1 MQVRVLSCRNARLQG
16 RPMQSSE
23 FRVYSSLTRQT
34 DQYSPTSHSWGATAN
49 AAIRTYECT
58 CIHQHHTQTPPKITA
73 HASPS
78 PPLRASLDPREV
90 SPPGHFRLGRAGC
103 SGTNGGITARGG
115 QKANS
120 RPPATRAC
128 KPARSSYPCP
138 RAASCPCSCLAPQ
151 TALPKPPP
159 SAPCG
164 ALLPPHIHRFTGT
177 HPTSS

>member
-103 SGTNGGITARGG
+103 SGTNGGVTAGG
-115 QKANS
+115 VALSFSSLFSLHKY
-120 RPPATRAC
+120 
-128 KPARSSYPCP
+128 RSL
-138 RAASCPCSCLAPQ
+138 RNLEV
-151 TALPKPPP
+151 TAY
-159 SAPCG
+159 S
-164 ALLPPHIHRFTGT
+164 
-177 HPTSS
+177 